1 MSLYDD
7 LDTKQV
13 SDWSSGIS
21 KLLPQP
27 QLNLKNKIQP
37 LKKQVKSF
45 ILFYRRIS
53 QSFFLFQLLTPTVS
67 LKPKVID
74 ESKPK
79 EVIKPR
85 IIQHQAIAPITS
97 TTTLNEWEEFLSIED
112 EYNPAIPNEYEKIVK
127 ERRERNK
134 KEDNRKRHRSPSPT
148 FNRKSGFGG
157 RQPSS
162 DDEENFRPAMA
173 SNRMGT
179 AIAPPKSLQESSPI
193 VDARIPNI
201 NSYGASAVAAKIMA
215 KYGFKDGQGLG
226 KQEQGISMAL
236 QVEKTSKRGGRIIH
250 EKEIAVPTPVI
261 EPQALPAAPPEQS
274 ITEMMKAPS
283 KVIMLRNMV
292 GPNEVDD
299 ELEPEVKEECNRKY
313 GEVVTVHIVEMPNVT
328 PEETVRIFVEFT
340 RIESAIKALVD
351 LNGRFF
357 GGELTQR
364 VVVESLLTEFS
375 PSFQADK
382 SNASSTHRRSTKT
395 SSSTTELSS

>member
-13 SDWSSGIS
+13 PDWSSGIS

-27 QLNLKNKIQP
+27 QLNKNKIQP
-37 LKKQVKSF
+37 PARKL
-45 ILFYRRIS
+45 IA
-53 QSFFLFQLLTPTVS
+53 PPVS
-67 LKPKVID
+67 LKPKILLD
-74 ESKPK
+74 ENKPK
-79 EVIKPR
+79 EHRPEKPR
-85 IIQHQAIAPITS
+85 IIQHQPIVPMIQTQSAI
-97 TTTLNEWEEFLSIED
+97 NEWEEFLSIED
-112 EYNPAIPNEYEKIVK
+112 EYNPAVPNEYEKIVK
-127 ERRERNK
+127 ERREKSK
-134 KEDNRKRHRSPSPT
+134 KEDARKRHHSPT
-148 FNRKSGFGG
+148 NPYQPTGKSGFGG

-162 DDEENFRPAMA
+162 DEEEPFRPAMGG
-173 SNRMGT
+173 SRGGT

-193 VDARIPNI
+193 VDARIANI

-215 KYGFKDGQGLG
+215 RYGFKDGQGLG

-250 EKEIAVPTPVI
+250 EKEVPIVAVPEVLTPTPV
-261 EPQALPAAPPEQS
+261 PQSSSGPEQS

-292 GPNEVDD
+292 GPGEVDD

-340 RIESAIKALVD
+340 RIESAIKGLVD

-357 GGELTQR
+357 GGKL
-364 VVVESLLTEFS
+364 F
-375 PSFQADK
+375 
-382 SNASSTHRRSTKT
+382 
-395 SSSTTELSS
+395 

>member
-1 MSLYDD
+1 M
-7 LDTKQV
+7 
-13 SDWSSGIS
+13 I
-21 KLLPQP
+21 
-27 QLNLKNKIQP
+27 
-37 LKKQVKSF
+37 
-45 ILFYRRIS
+45 
-53 QSFFLFQLLTPTVS
+53 
-67 LKPKVID
+67 KPK
-74 ESKPK
+74 
-79 EVIKPR
+79 
-85 IIQHQAIAPITS
+85 IIQAQPIAPIIAATS
-97 TTTLNEWEEFLSIED
+97 SINEWEEFLSIED
-112 EYNPAIPNEYEKIVK
+112 EYNPAVPNEYEKIVK

-134 KEDNRKRHRSPSPT
+134 KEDNRKRHKSPSPT
-148 FNRKSGFGG
+148 FRKSGFGG
-157 RQPSS
+157 RQQSS
-162 DDEENFRPAMA
+162 DDEDNFRPSMG
-173 SNRMGT
+173 SNRVGT

-250 EKEIAVPTPVI
+250 EKDIAITPVL
-261 EPQALPAAPPEQS
+261 EPQPAPASSQEQS

-292 GPNEVDD
+292 GPGEVDD

-340 RIESAIKALVD
+340 RIESAIKGLVD

-357 GGELTQR
+357 GGEKIYFMMNFAM
-364 VVVESLLTEFS
+364 S
-375 PSFQADK
+375 
-382 SNASSTHRRSTKT
+382 
-395 SSSTTELSS
+395 

>member
-45 ILFYRRIS
+45 ILFYRRKA

-250 EKEIAVPTPVI
+250 EKEIAVPTPVV

-375 PSFQADK
+375 PFQADK

-395 SSSTTELSS
+395 SSSMTELSS

>member
-7 LDTKQV
+7 LDTKQIP
-13 SDWSSGIS
+13 DWSSGIN
-21 KLLPQP
+21 KLMPQP
-27 QLNLKNKIQP
+27 QLSLKNKLQP
-37 LKKQVKSF
+37 PKK
-45 ILFYRRIS
+45 
-53 QSFFLFQLLTPTVS
+53 QLLTPVVS
-67 LKPKVID
+67 LKPKVLEENKIK
-74 ESKPK
+74 EPTKPK
-79 EVIKPR
+79 
-85 IIQHQAIAPITS
+85 IIQHQPIAPIIQTS
-97 TTTLNEWEEFLSIED
+97 TAINEWEEFLSIED
-112 EYNPAIPNEYEKIVK
+112 EYNPAVPNEYEKIVK

-148 FNRKSGFGG
+148 FKKSGFGG
-157 RQPSS
+157 RHQSS
-162 DDEENFRPAMA
+162 DDEDNFRPSIG
-173 SNRMGT
+173 SNRIGT

-193 VDARIPNI
+193 VDAKIPNI

-250 EKEIAVPTPVI
+250 EKEIAIPNLPVPEMSAPLTT
-261 EPQALPAAPPEQS
+261 APAPPPEQS

-292 GPNEVDD
+292 GPGEVDD

-313 GEVVTVHIVEMPNVT
+313 GEVVTVHICEMPNVT

-357 GGELTQR
+357 GGRQ
-364 VVVESLLTEFS
+364 VKCVFY
-375 PSFQADK
+375 
-382 SNASSTHRRSTKT
+382 SSEKY
-395 SSSTTELSS
+395 ENFIFDD

>member
-1 MSLYDD
+1 M
-7 LDTKQV
+7 
-13 SDWSSGIS
+13 I
-21 KLLPQP
+21 
-27 QLNLKNKIQP
+27 
-37 LKKQVKSF
+37 
-45 ILFYRRIS
+45 
-53 QSFFLFQLLTPTVS
+53 
-67 LKPKVID
+67 KPK
-74 ESKPK
+74 
-79 EVIKPR
+79 
-85 IIQHQAIAPITS
+85 IIQAQPIAPIIAATS
-97 TTTLNEWEEFLSIED
+97 SINEWEEFLSIED
-112 EYNPAIPNEYEKIVK
+112 EYNPAVPNEYEKIVK

-134 KEDNRKRHRSPSPT
+134 KEDNRKRHKSPSPT
-148 FNRKSGFGG
+148 FRKSGFGG
-157 RQPSS
+157 RQQSS
-162 DDEENFRPAMA
+162 DDEDNFRPSMG
-173 SNRMGT
+173 SNRVGT

-250 EKEIAVPTPVI
+250 EKDIAITPVL
-261 EPQALPAAPPEQS
+261 EPQPAPASSQEQS

-292 GPNEVDD
+292 GPGEVDD

-340 RIESAIKALVD
+340 RIESAIKGLVD

-357 GGELTQR
+357 GGEKIYFMMN
-364 VVVESLLTEFS
+364 FS
-375 PSFQADK
+375 MS
-382 SNASSTHRRSTKT
+382 
-395 SSSTTELSS
+395 

>member
-1 MSLYDD
+1 M
-7 LDTKQV
+7 
-13 SDWSSGIS
+13 
-21 KLLPQP
+21 
-27 QLNLKNKIQP
+27 
-37 LKKQVKSF
+37 
-45 ILFYRRIS
+45 
-53 QSFFLFQLLTPTVS
+53 
-67 LKPKVID
+67 
-74 ESKPK
+74 
-79 EVIKPR
+79 
-85 IIQHQAIAPITS
+85 
-97 TTTLNEWEEFLSIED
+97 
-112 EYNPAIPNEYEKIVK
+112 K

-134 KEDNRKRHRSPSPT
+134 KEDNRKRHKSPSPT
-148 FNRKSGFGG
+148 FRKSGFGG
-157 RQPSS
+157 RQQSS
-162 DDEENFRPAMA
+162 DDEDNFRPSMG
-173 SNRMGT
+173 SNRVGT

-250 EKEIAVPTPVI
+250 EKDIAITPVL
-261 EPQALPAAPPEQS
+261 EPQPAPASSQEQS

-292 GPNEVDD
+292 GPGEVDD

-340 RIESAIKALVD
+340 RIESAIKGLVD

-357 GGELTQR
+357 GGEKIYFMMN
-364 VVVESLLTEFS
+364 FS
-375 PSFQADK
+375 MS
-382 SNASSTHRRSTKT
+382 
-395 SSSTTELSS
+395 

>member
-1 MSLYDD
+1 MLA
-7 LDTKQV
+7 
-13 SDWSSGIS
+13 G
-21 KLLPQP
+21 
-27 QLNLKNKIQP
+27 
-37 LKKQVKSF
+37 
-45 ILFYRRIS
+45 
-53 QSFFLFQLLTPTVS
+53 FQLLTPSVS
-67 LKPKVID
+67 LKPKVVID
-74 ESKPK
+74 EHKPK
-79 EVIKPR
+79 EPIKPR
-85 IIQHQAIAPITS
+85 IIQHQPIAPIIATPS
-97 TTTLNEWEEFLSIED
+97 TINEWEEFLSIED

-134 KEDNRKRHRSPSPT
+134 KEDGRKRHRSPSPT
-148 FNRKSGFGG
+148 TRKSGFGG
-157 RQPSS
+157 RAPISDEDEGFKPSMGTS
-162 DDEENFRPAMA
+162 GRA
-173 SNRMGT
+173 GT
-179 AIAPPKSLQESSPI
+179 AIAPPKSLQESSPMSDNKI
-193 VDARIPNI
+193 MIPNI

-250 EKEIAVPTPVI
+250 EKEIATSVS
-261 EPQALPAAPPEQS
+261 EPQPAPASSQEQS

-292 GPNEVDD
+292 GPGEVDD

-357 GGELTQR
+357 GGE
-364 VVVESLLTEFS
+364 
-375 PSFQADK
+375 
-382 SNASSTHRRSTKT
+382 
-395 SSSTTELSS
+395 